1 MGMIGVR
8 LGATALC
15 TAFFSISSATALAQQ
30 HVPIGGRTATM
41 GGAGIAA
48 GNDSALPYL
57 NPAGL
62 AGVPN
67 DIFGVSASLFAYR
80 ERTVET
86 VFFPRGF
93 PASFGPTRIDDETNS
108 SSNTF
113 ELPSSVMYF
122 KRVASSED
130 FTALAGF
137 ALVIPEIERFRLS
150 PSLDAR
156 LTNVAGRLLED
167 VTIKRDFTAYHVG
180 PSYAMSVGRRL
191 RLGASL
197 FARYTVFDEAN
208 SSSRFLQLGNNA
220 AASDNAQTYT
230 LKRETLAFAPV
241 LGTQVNAIE
250 SLWLGLSLHVP
261 SINLWGRVDGA
272 TTISDTTSDPADLSR
287 VTNFSQDTT
296 LHADTWRN
304 DQPLRVGLGVAW
316 DDRQSFSAALDFIYR
331 ASRIDALSGHGVR
344 HVTQYETGDIV
355 RDRDERVEGSHEIA
369 QGIEVHAGVEVA
381 LTALFALR
389 AGGFYI
395 DPLPTDEPV
404 QWQTWEREVGGSL
417 GLGITAGSF
426 DSTLGLSFTHT
437 SGDFY
442 ALDEASGGL
451 VPTKTSSNTLFV
463 VLSGS
468 VTAEEAKKTI
478 EDSVPVQLTPEVS
491 TP

>member
-1 MGMIGVR
+1 MIIGVR
-8 LGATALC
+8 SGAAVLCAL
-15 TAFFSISSATALAQQ
+15 FISVSSSEGLAQQ

-80 ERTVET
+80 ERSVET

-93 PASFGPTRIDDETNS
+93 PASFGPTRIDDETNT

-122 KRVASSED
+122 KRIASSED

-167 VTIKRDFTAYHVG
+167 VTIKRDFTAYHLG
-180 PSYAMSVGRRL
+180 PSYAMSVGKRL

-197 FARYTVFDEAN
+197 FARYTVWDETN

-220 AASDNAQTYT
+220 ATSDNAQSFT

-241 LGTQVNAIE
+241 IGTQVNVFE

-261 SINLWGRVDGA
+261 TINLWGRVDGA
-272 TTISDTTSDPADLSR
+272 TTLSDTTSDPADVSR
-287 VTNFSQDTT
+287 VTNFSQDTNF
-296 LHADTWRN
+296 HAETWRN
-304 DQPLRVGLGVAW
+304 DQSLRVGLGVAW
-316 DDRQSFSAALDFIYR
+316 DDREHFSAALDLVYR
-331 ASRIDALSGHGVR
+331 ASRVDALSGHGVR

-355 RDRDERVEGSHEIA
+355 RDRDERIEGTHEIA
-369 QGIEVHAGVEVA
+369 QGIEIHAGVE
-381 LTALFALR
+381 LSLSALFALR

-395 DPLPTDEPV
+395 DPLPTDEPI
-404 QWQTWEREVGGSL
+404 QWQTREREMGGSL
-417 GLGITAGSF
+417 GLGITSGSF
-426 DSTLGLSFTHT
+426 DSTIGLSFTRT
-437 SGDFY
+437 TGDFY
-442 ALDEASGGL
+442 ALDEANGGL
-451 VPTKTSSNTLFV
+451 VATNTHSNTLFV

-468 VTAEEAKKTI
+468 VTAEEAKETI
-478 EDSVPVQLTPEVS
+478 ERSVPVQVTPEVR
-491 TP
+491 TQ

>member
-1 MGMIGVR
+1 MR
-8 LGATALC
+8 FGAAALC
-15 TAFFSISSATALAQQ
+15 GLFASVSSSNTLAQQ
-30 HVPIGGRTATM
+30 HVPLGGRTATM

-67 DIFGVSASLFAYR
+67 DIFGISASLFAYR
-80 ERTVET
+80 ERSVDT

-93 PASFGPTRIDDETNS
+93 PASFGPTRVDDES
-108 SSNTF
+108 SSSSSTF

-122 KRVASSED
+122 KRIVDSSD
-130 FTALAGF
+130 LTAMAGF

-156 LTNVAGRLLED
+156 LTAVAGRLLED
-167 VTIKRDFTAYHVG
+167 VTIKRDFTAYHIG
-180 PSYAMSVGRRL
+180 PSYAMSLGQRL

-220 AASDNAQTYT
+220 ATSDNAQTFT

-241 LGTQVNAIE
+241 VGTQVNVFE

-261 SINLWGRVDGA
+261 SVNLWGRVDGA

-304 DQPLRVGLGVAW
+304 DRPLRVGLGVAW
-316 DDRQSFSAALDFIYR
+316 DDRQRFSAALDFTYR
-331 ASRIDALSGHGVR
+331 ASRVDALSGHGRR

-355 RDRDERVEGSHEIA
+355 RDRDERVEGTHEIA
-369 QGIEVHAGVEVA
+369 QGIEIHAGIE
-381 LTALFALR
+381 LSLSALFALR
-389 AGGFYI
+389 AGAFYI
-395 DPLPTDEPV
+395 DPLPADEPI
-404 QWQTWEREVGGSL
+404 QWQTWEREMGGSL
-417 GLGITAGSF
+417 GLGITSGSF
-426 DSTLGLSFTHT
+426 DSTLGLSFTRT
-437 SGDFY
+437 TGDFY
-442 ALDEASGGL
+442 ALDEATGGL
-451 VPTKTSSNTLFV
+451 VPTGTSSNTLFV

-468 VTAEEAKKTI
+468 VTAEEAKETI
-478 EDSVPVQLTPEVS
+478 ERSVPVQLTPEVD
-491 TP
+491 TQ